1 MTMRKPMKIDAFYQ
15 KALQKIAEEDGKQYT
30 AAGSEFQDGTA
41 TDHDTIQSDLLKA
54 SDLFKTTTIS
64 IDSINELAKS
74 VDGSRHAVLNE
85 NGDIVFVP
93 LEPGPGDYDLKVR
106 TDDRSSPYFGD
117 SSRVHDSS
125 GIQTI
130 SGVNPFASF
139 KLDGS
144 IVLRKFN
151 NKQLLQHIINNM
163 VKQESKVLDSI
174 ELGEDDYQFLMNL
187 IYDNFIAVAER
198 RAMKIPEKMENNT
211 VNVSFLDKLNH
222 TLTNMEGIASVQTL
236 FVDYPK
242 QVTILVRIDPKF
254 EFQDEYHVEQWEA
267 NLSEVFR
274 KGKPKEL
281 DKLEVVFHRTEVF

>member
-41 TDHDTIQSDLLKA
+41 IDHDTIQSDLLKA

-74 VDGSRHAVLNE
+74 VEGSRHAVLDE
-85 NGDIVFVP
+85 NGDIVFAP
-93 LEPGPGDYDLKVR
+93 LKPGPGDYDLKVR
-106 TDDRSSPYFGD
+106 TDDRSFPYFGD

-151 NKQLLQHIINNM
+151 NKQMLQHIINNM